1 VAQLTADHNHANEE
15 NTVDLFPGT
24 SLEPLPPPFEA
35 SLTVAWAFTALAG
48 GALIALL
55 PWAILRLVRQRNS
68 VPLLALLGGGFAS
81 LNEPLID
88 HMVHVAW
95 PTGLPGDWIHVFGL
109 NVPPLI
115 VPCYM
120 VFVGGTGYW
129 AYHRFRQGVG
139 YGQVFAVWSLMC
151 LSDIVLEVP
160 GVQMGA
166 YKYYGQQTFFVFD
179 FPLHIAWANGTSFL
193 LVGLLLYTLLPRA
206 RGWERPA
213 VAFFAPVFGFMGGW
227 AVADW
232 PVWIANNSNVSLTVA
247 NVLALGSLVLSVLA
261 VHTMARIVLADQA
274 TGDSRL
280 AKTADVSSSALTNV

>member
-1 VAQLTADHNHANEE
+1 M
-15 NTVDLFPGT
+15 DLLPAI
-24 SLEPLPPPFEA
+24 SLEPLPPPFAA

-55 PWAILRLVRQRNS
+55 PWAVLALVRRRNA
-68 VPLLALLGGGFAS
+68 VPLLVLLGGAFCS

-95 PTGLPGDWIHVFGL
+95 PTGLPGDWVHVFGL
-109 NVPPLI
+109 DVPPLI

-129 AYHRFRQGVG
+129 AYHRFRQGVT
-139 YGQVFAVWSLMC
+139 YGQVYVVWAFMC

-166 YKYYGQQTFFVFD
+166 YKYYGYQTLSVLD
-179 FPLHIAWANGTSFL
+179 FPLHVAWANGTSFL

-232 PVWIANNSNVSLTVA
+232 PVWIGNNSNVSPTQA
-247 NVLALGSLVLSVLA
+247 NLLALGSLVLSVLA
-261 VHTMARIVLADQA
+261 AHVMARIVLATQA
-274 TGDSRL
+274 GRRTPNVTAAEQSR
-280 AKTADVSSSALTNV
+280 SALTSA